1 MLELNKLEVLN
12 LYFLLSERT
21 DLSEKINSVLMKLE
35 IEVFESY
42 TVREIEGYRSV
53 FNDKGRI

>member
-12 LYFLLSERT
+12 LYLLLSEST

-42 TVREIEGYRSV
+42 TVREIEDFRSV